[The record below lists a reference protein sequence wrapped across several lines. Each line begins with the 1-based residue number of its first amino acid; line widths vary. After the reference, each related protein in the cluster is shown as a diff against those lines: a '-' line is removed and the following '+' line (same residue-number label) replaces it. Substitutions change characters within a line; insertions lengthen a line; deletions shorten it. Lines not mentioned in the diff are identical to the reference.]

1 MPRTG
6 IAQRLYEEKVSGA
19 KRDRPELVR
28 MHARAYDLIQAM
40 HHPAGVTRIA
50 DASCQARPD
59 IQPVLDFAQR
69 QQTTVR
75 RHALAIKASYD
86 HAASDR

>member
-50 DASCQARPD
+50 DAD
-59 IQPVLDFAQR
+59 
-69 QQTTVR
+69 
-75 RHALAIKASYD
+75 ASSD
-86 HAASDR
+86 AASNLASRRRVTASSFSRP

>member
-28 MHARAYDLIQAM
+28 IQAM

-69 QQTTVR
+69 QQTTVG